1 MALTRPRYS
10 QIPDTD
16 WKQSVRVAT
25 TADVGNVMLAAM
37 PNSVDGVTLNF
48 YDRVLLKSQ
57 ANAAQNGIYYVKAV
71 GTGANGIWER
81 TKDASSGGALGAV
94 TPSIVT
100 QVEEGTINKNR
111 TFKLT
116 TTGNIDLGTTD
127 LSFGVQAAEPAG
139 ATGQLQFANVNN
151 VIGGA
156 TTTSYDY
163 VTGNLVLT
171 GNVNT
176 TLLYQNGKR
185 VPQVFTSATPPSTPA
200 VGDQWYQIGT
210 DILYEWLQDGATAY
224 WIDVSGATI
233 ANINP
238 ITGENV
244 GSLVVNGGNDSTSS
258 TTGALQV
265 VGGTGITGN
274 LNVGGSI
281 TFGGGSLG
289 SDLVVNSTAPSTSET
304 TGAIRIAS
312 PGGLGVGGNIWVG
325 GTFVA
330 NSRIPSTSIGTG
342 AIILPGTGGLGV
354 GGNVFVG
361 QNLNVLGNI
370 TGGGIRQSIS
380 SGAPANPVVGDQWY
394 QLGTDI
400 LYQYVSDGTG
410 SYWVDVAGATV
421 ANITQQTNTVN
432 DIHLVSGTPST
443 SSDTGAL
450 IVSGGVGIQGNL
462 NLQGGFNITGGNLIA
477 NQNVTSTN
485 TTTGSMVV
493 TGQGGIGVGGN
504 INIGGNLSV
513 AQTASFLQNVIISAN
528 LVASGTYFAAGGL
541 SVTNGNIVT
550 TGTSAQ
556 IGGLTITNG
565 AISGIA
571 SLGVTGATNIGGDLT
586 VTGNIAGGGVRKY
599 AQTAKPTNAF
609 PGDVWY
615 KTDTDVYYTYVN
627 DGTASYWIDYTSA
640 TVANITPQTNQTLSD
655 IVIVSGTPATN
666 TTTGALQ
673 VQGGAGITGNVFTG
687 NLSTGT
693 VSAGA
698 FTYANGVSILLGNE
712 GTYSNAN
719 VVAYLSASNISVGG
733 NLTAGGSYFSA
744 GGLSVTAGNI
754 LATGA
759 RAVIG
764 GLTIENGGISSL
776 ASLNVIGS
784 GTLGGDFAITGNV
797 TAGGLRKY
805 AQVGAPANPVVG
817 DVWYKTDTDVF
828 YQYVNDGTNKYWI
841 DYTSATVSNAS
852 PTSPQSLQDLQIV
865 SGTPSTGSG
874 TGALQVTGGA
884 AVTGNLFSGNLSTT
898 TVAASNFTYA
908 NGVSILAGNEGTYSN
923 ANVLSYLAANGITA
937 TTAGISTTGNLTAS
951 GSYLS
956 AGGFTATAG
965 NIRTTSANI
974 GGVIIES
981 GGIGQLA
988 SLGVLGAAT
997 IGGDV
1002 AITGNITAGG
1012 LRKYA
1017 QAGAPANPVVGDVW
1031 YKTDTDVY
1039 YQYIND
1045 GTNKYWIDYSSATV
1059 SNASPTTSQ
1068 SLQDLQI
1075 VSGTQSTS
1083 TGTGAL
1089 VVQGGIGA
1097 SGNVFVGNVSTAT
1110 VSASNFTY
1118 ANGVSILLGNE
1129 GTYSN
1134 ANVTAYLTART
1145 TTISDG
1151 FLSTA
1156 GLTVTAGNLKTT
1168 SANIG
1173 GLIIENNSIS
1183 QLASIGVV
1191 GAATIGA
1198 DLAVTGNITGGGLRK
1213 YAQAGA
1219 PANPIVGDVWYK
1231 TDTDVYYQYIN
1242 DGTNKYWVDY
1252 AGATVSNASITSS
1265 QISYDIVV
1273 TTDTQSTSTTTGA
1286 VRVQGG
1292 IGLIGNIYTTG
1303 IADIGGNLTAGNI
1316 KANNNLQ
1323 TNTLAVVQNA
1333 TVGGTL
1339 TVTGAVATGNLTTGN
1354 ITGYGFTTDAGN
1366 LTATGQYFSAGG
1378 VSATAGNISIGNIA
1392 GYGFTVS
1399 NGNITST
1406 GTRAVIGGLEIIN
1419 GGFGSLA
1426 SLGVTGAATFG
1437 ANVDITGRVTGG
1449 GIRKTSSTTA
1459 PASPIVGDTW
1469 YKTDTDT
1476 LYQYI
1481 NDGTSN
1487 YWIDI
1492 SGATVANIS
1501 PQTNQTLNDIVIV
1514 SGTPATNTTSGAL
1527 QVQGGAG
1534 ITGNVFAGNLSTTTV
1549 AASNFTYANGV
1560 SILLGNE
1567 GTYSNANV
1575 TAYLTAKTVAI
1586 SDAGNVTSSGTY
1598 FNTAGLTVL
1607 NGNVT
1612 ATGTTATIGGLVINN
1627 GSLPSLPTLGV
1638 LGAATIGG
1646 DIAVTGNIT
1655 AGGLRK
1661 YAQVGAPTNPV
1672 VGDVWYKTDTDVFY
1686 QYVNDGTN
1694 KYWIDYTSATVSN
1707 ANPTSPQS
1715 LQDLQIVSGTPSTST
1730 TSGALQVT
1738 GGAGISG
1745 NVNAGNVTTGTL
1757 TATTVNSSGV
1767 IVGTGFTYANGVS
1780 ILVGNEG
1787 TYSNSNVTAYLTAR
1801 TTTISDGF
1809 LSTAGMTVTAG
1820 NLKTTS
1826 ANIGGVVIESGGIG
1840 SLASLN
1846 VIGGA
1851 TIGGDIA
1858 ITGNITGGG
1867 IRKTSSASAPAT
1879 PTVGD
1884 QWYKTDTDTLYQYIN
1899 DGTSKYWIDVAGAT
1913 VSNAS
1918 ITSSQIAYDIVVTT
1932 DTQSTSTTTGAIR
1945 VQGGIGLIG
1954 NIYTTGI
1961 ADFGGNLTAGNILSN
1976 NNLQTTTLQVT
1987 SDANV
1992 TGNLSVNRITASGNI
2007 TSSGQYFSAAGL
2019 SVTNGNIITT
2029 GTTATIAGLQI
2040 TNGALPTLPTLGVTG
2055 LATFG
2060 ANIDVT
2066 GSVNVTGN
2074 ITGGGLRKYA
2084 QIGAPANPVVGD
2096 VWYKT
2101 DTDVYYQYINDG
2113 TNKYWIDYSSA
2124 TVSNASPTSLQSIQD
2139 LAVVGGTVSTSTST
2153 GAITILG
2160 GVGLSG
2166 NINVGGN
2173 ASVGNLVASGVV
2185 SGTGFTYANGV
2196 SILVGNEGT
2205 YSNSNVTAYLTAR
2218 TTTISD
2224 GYLSTAGITVTAGN
2238 IFASSANIAGVIIS
2252 SGGLSSLASLGVVG
2266 GATIGGDLAVTGNIT
2281 GGGIRKTTS
2290 ISAPT
2295 SPVVGDQWY
2304 KQDTDTLYQY
2314 INDGTTKYWVDVAG
2328 ATVSNART
2336 SGDQIAYDIV
2346 VTTDT
2351 QSTSP
2356 TTGAVR
2362 VQGGIGLIG
2371 NIYTTGI
2378 VDIGGNLRAD
2388 NITANNNVQT
2398 NTLQV
2403 IGDTNVNKLTAVG
2416 NITSSGTYFSAGGI
2430 SVTNGNVVATGTSA
2444 TIGGL
2449 VINNGGLPSLPTL
2462 GVIGAA
2468 TFGANVDVTGNVNVT
2483 RDIIA
2488 SGNIVAG
2495 GVRKYAQTSKPTNA
2509 VPGDVW
2515 YKTDTDVYYTY
2526 INDGTSKYW
2535 IDYVGATV
2543 SNAAVDNSTNRD
2555 FTIASGT
2562 LSTDPTTGA
2571 LVVVGGVGIT
2581 GDINTTGDFSI
2592 DGTFTAC
2599 TAVTA
2604 GYLNVADGI
2613 DSYGNVII
2621 HGPGTA
2627 NYTVQVRSSDAAD
2640 NVLGIKTSVAGGG
2653 FAIDALNNELIGA
2666 TPLGINANTF
2676 SIGIKNAVG
2685 STVQADALK
2694 VNTAGNVSIA
2704 KTLSIGQ
2711 HVDVTGNVT
2720 ASNATFV
2727 NKITATTAN
2736 FTTMNLSGTLTVPTL
2751 NVTTTIDAPG
2761 IRKYAQTTAP
2771 ASPAA
2776 GDVWYK
2782 TDTDVYYTYVND
2794 GTANYWIDYAGATVS
2809 NAAVSTSQ
2817 SVDLRIA
2824 SGTESTN
2831 TDTGALTVV
2840 GGIGLTGNINANYLR
2855 GTGIVSDRFTFSNGA
2870 SLAATITGTYS
2881 NTNVA
2886 GYLSGSITAGSINV
2900 TGTLTAPG
2908 IRKTQSITAPASPVV
2923 GDLWYKTDTDVYY
2936 QYINDG
2942 TSNYWVDYVGA
2953 TVSNAAVTAGAAT
2966 DYAFTSGTP
2975 STSTSTGAVVISG
2988 GVGISGDLFT
2998 GGFANFGGNVTVNN
3012 LNANVN
3018 VQTNTLVVSGSGAIV
3033 GNLTTGN
3040 LATGIAT
3047 IARADI
3053 AGTLAVGG
3061 DVTVTGNIVAGGV
3074 RKTQSTSPPVN
3085 PVVGDLWYK
3094 TDTDVYY
3101 QYTSDGVNKYWIDYV
3116 GATVSNAAVQ
3126 NSSSVDFTIT
3136 SGTESTNTTSG
3147 ALTIVG
3153 GVGITGN
3160 INAGNVIATSFR
3172 ADNFLFANGRTL
3184 ADRITGTYSNSNVT
3198 AYLTGSIT
3206 TGDLNAGNI
3215 TAGNI
3220 ATTDI
3225 TSRDITARN
3234 VALSGNITGGGLRKY
3249 AQAGAPANP
3258 ILGDVW
3264 YKTDTDVYYQYIND
3278 GANYFW
3284 VDYVGPTVSNAAVQN
3299 GTNSDFAIASG
3310 TLGTSPT
3317 TGALVVTGG
3326 VGVTGN
3332 IYTTGIADFGGNLRA
3347 DNVTANVNLQ
3357 TNTLAV
3363 VQNATVGGTLNV
3375 TGAVATGNITTG
3387 NITGYGF
3394 TTNAGNLIATGAYLS
3409 AGGISATSG
3418 VLSVGN
3424 IISSG
3429 TRAVVGGLTIENG
3442 AFGSVASLAVIA
3454 GATFGGDV
3462 AITGNITAGGLRK
3475 YAQTTAPTTPVVGDV
3490 WYKTDTDVY
3499 YQYINDGTS
3508 KYWIDYSSATVSN
3521 ASPTSP
3527 QSLQDLQI
3535 VSGTA
3540 STSTTSGALQVT
3552 GGAGISGNV
3561 TAGNVVT
3568 AQVTADKFTYANGV
3582 SILAGNEGTY
3592 SNANVTAYLT
3602 ARSVTIADGN
3612 ITANGGYLAAG
3623 GFVATAGNIRTT
3635 SANIGGVVIESGGIG
3650 QLASIGVIGSA
3661 TIGADL
3667 AVTGNITGGGLRKY
3681 AQDTAPTNPVVGD
3694 VWYKTDT
3701 DVYYQY
3707 INDGTTKFWVDY
3719 VGATVSNASITS
3731 SQISYDIVVT
3741 TDTQSTSTT
3750 TGAIRVQGGIG
3761 LIGNI
3766 YTTGIADIGGNLRA
3780 GNITANNNLQ
3790 TNTLAVIQNATVGGV
3805 LTSGT
3810 LSTGNSS
3817 VGNIAGYGFTT
3828 NAGNLTATGAYFAA
3842 GGMSSTNGNITVGN
3856 INAYSFIVS
3865 NGNITSTGTYAR
3877 VGGLEI
3883 VNGGFTN
3890 LTSLGVVG
3898 AATIGADLAVTG
3910 NITGG
3915 GLRKYTGTTAP
3926 ANPVTGDVWY
3936 KTDTDVYYQYITDGT
3951 SSFWVDYT
3959 SATVANITLA
3969 NAQYGTDVGF
3979 VSGTT
3984 STNQTNGA
3992 VTVIGGVGVTGNIN
4006 LTGRV
4011 TALDTITGQ
4020 RIISNTSITGAT
4032 LTVTGDTAVGNL
4044 IAGNITGYGFTTNN
4058 GNVVAT
4064 GQLTVGGLAQVP
4076 GNLTATGSYFSAGGL
4091 TSTAGAITGTG
4102 FSITAGNIIT
4112 TGQKAV
4118 VGGLTIE
4125 NGALPSLPSIGVIG
4139 SATIGADLAVTG
4151 NITGGGLR
4159 KYAQTSTPANP
4170 VVGDVWYKTDTDVYY
4185 QYITDGTTNVWV
4197 DYTSA
4202 TVANITLANAQYG
4215 SDVGFVSGTTS
4226 TNQTNGAV
4234 TVIGGIGVTGNINLT
4249 GRVTA
4254 LDTVTGQ
4261 RIISNTSITGA
4272 TLSVAGDSSVG
4283 NLTAGNV
4290 SGYGFTT
4297 NNGNVTATG
4306 NITGYG
4312 FVTSNGNLS
4321 ASGAYFSAGGMTS
4334 TNGNITVGNI
4344 NAYSFIV
4351 SNGNITSTGTYAR
4364 VGGLEIVNGGFGSLA
4379 SLGVTGAATFGAN
4392 VDITGRV
4399 TGGGIRKTSS
4409 TSAPAG
4415 PVVGDQWYKTD
4426 TDILYQYINDGA
4438 SNYWI
4443 DMASATVAN
4452 VTQSAQTVSDL
4463 AIVSGTPSTSTST
4476 GALRVAGGVGITGDI
4491 YTDGNLSTSQISSGS
4506 IITNGFARVQ
4516 GQLDVFL
4523 DAFIQGN
4530 TITIQNNYTVGDAQ
4544 VDGNVF
4550 LQKELRV
4557 GGNVTAY
4564 GLSVQKGNLVANG
4577 AYFSAGGLTSTA
4589 GNLTAGN
4596 IVGYG
4601 FTTSNGNVTATGTYA
4616 RVGGLEIING
4626 GFGSLASIG
4635 VIGSA
4640 TIGGDVAI
4648 TGNITAGGLR
4658 KYAQTSK
4665 PANPVV
4671 GDVWY
4676 KTDTDVYYQYIND
4689 GSANVWVD
4697 FVSATVANITT
4708 ANAQYGTDVGF
4719 VSGTLSTNPQNGAVT
4734 VIGGVGVTGSINLT
4748 GQITAQ
4754 GTITGQTLVSNGT
4767 IFATTIIGSGSA
4779 SFRDITAGDVAIGNI
4794 NSVGFTTNNGNVVA
4808 GGNLTAYGLS
4818 VQKGNLVANGAYF
4831 SAGGLSSTAGAITGT
4846 GFSIVGG
4853 NIITTGQKAVVG
4865 GLTIENG
4872 AFGNVASLG
4881 VIGSATIGAD
4891 LAVTGNI
4898 TGGGLRKYAQT
4909 STPANPIVG
4918 DVWYK
4923 TDADIYYTYVND
4935 GTSTY
4940 WIDYT
4945 SAAIANITVA
4955 NSQYGSDVGFVSGT
4969 LSTNQTNGAVVVIG
4983 GVGVT
4988 GNINLTGRVTALDT
5002 ITGQRIVSNTSIAGA
5017 TLSIAGDTAV
5027 GNLTTGSIT
5036 ATGNVTATGKL
5047 TVGGLSVVPG
5057 NLSATGSYLS
5067 VNGFTALN
5075 GNITATGT
5083 TATIGGL
5090 TIANG
5095 GFGSVASLA
5104 VIGAATVGGD
5114 VAITGNI
5121 TAGGVRKTT
5130 SLTAPANPVV
5140 GDQWYKTDTDILY
5153 QFMDDG
5159 TTKYW
5164 VDFASATVAN
5174 ITSNFDGLGDFTT
5187 IGNVIGNGIVSNN
5200 YYYANGVSFVT
5211 TTVANTQ
5218 NIVANIT
5225 NGFNLGLNL
5234 TKTGVTAGNYGSATS
5249 IPTIVTDDY
5258 GRITSIT
5265 SNAVSTTFGLVG
5277 NVGTSSIN
5285 GGNTLVIVGVPNQ
5298 ISTTVTGNTISIG
5311 FTPNITFTDFTVS
5324 GNLVYQG
5331 GGIKTTTSPTPPN
5344 GPINGDMWYQSG
5356 TDILYRYVNDGT
5368 NEYWL
5373 DLFSTPLRAILPSR
5387 DIGGGDGEVQF
5398 NDNGTFGANARF
5410 KFDKTTGTLQVDRF
5424 RITQSQ
5430 SPATPGSPGNTGEIT
5445 WDGNWMY
5452 VCVAPNSWVRAG
5464 LYTW

>member
-16 WKQSVRVAT
+16 WKQSVRAAT
-25 TADVGNVMLAAM
+25 TADVGNVILALM
-37 PNSVDGVTLNF
+37 PSTVDGVALNF

-71 GTGANGIWER
+71 GTGANGIRER

-127 LSFGVQAAEPAG
+127 LSFVVQAAEPAG

-185 VPQVFTSATPPSTPA
+185 VPQVFTSATPPATPA
-200 VGDQWYQIGT
+200 VGDQWYQVGT
-210 DILYEWLQDGATAY
+210 DILYEWLQDGTSNY

-238 ITGENV
+238 ITGENI
-244 GSLVVNGGNDSTSS
+244 GTLVVNGGNDSTSTS
-258 TTGALQV
+258 TGALQV
-265 VGGTGITGN
+265 VGGVGITGN
-274 LNVGGSI
+274 LNVGGSVS
-281 TFGGGSLG
+281 FGGGQLG
-289 SDLVVNSTAPSTSET
+289 SDLVISSNTTSISNT

-312 PGGLGVGGNIWVG
+312 PGGLGVGGNIWAG
-325 GTFVA
+325 GAIVA
-330 NSRIPSTSIGTG
+330 NSRIPSTSITTG
-342 AIILPGTGGLGV
+342 ALVVPGTGGV
-354 GGNVFVG
+354 GIGG
-361 QNLNVLGNI
+361 NLNVGGII
-370 TGGGIRQSIS
+370 TGGGVRQSIS
-380 SGAPANPVVGDQWY
+380 SGAPASPTVGDQWY

-410 SYWVDVAGATV
+410 SYWVDMAGATV
-421 ANITQQTNTVN
+421 ANISQQTNTVN

-462 NLQGGFNITGGNLIA
+462 NLQGGFNISGGNLIA
-477 NQNVTSTN
+477 NQNITSTN
-485 TTTGSMVV
+485 TLTGAIVV
-493 TGQGGIGVGGN
+493 TGQGGLGVGGN
-504 INIGGNLSV
+504 INAGGNLIV
-513 AQTASFLQNVIISAN
+513 AQAASFLQNVIISAN
-528 LVASGTYFAAGGL
+528 LVAGGTYFAAGGL
-541 SVTNGNIVT
+541 SVTNGNVVAS
-550 TGTSAQ
+550 GTNAQ
-556 IGGLTITNG
+556 IGGLTITSG
-565 AISGIA
+565 AISGL
-571 SLGVTGATNIGGDLT
+571 SNLGVTGNITLGGALVATGDIST
-586 VTGNIAGGGVRKY
+586 TGNITGGGLRKY
-599 AQTAKPTNAF
+599 AQAGVPAN
-609 PGDVWY
+609 PVVGDVWY
-615 KTDTDVYYTYVN
+615 KTDTDVFYQYVN
-627 DGTASYWIDYTSA
+627 DGTNKYWIDFTSA
-640 TVANITPQTNQTLSD
+640 TVANISPQTNQTLSD

-666 TTTGALQ
+666 TTSGALQ

-687 NLSTGT
+687 NLSTAT
-693 VSAGA
+693 VSATN
-698 FTYANGVSILLGNE
+698 FTYANGVSILEGNQ

-719 VVAYLSASNISVGG
+719 VTAYLAASNISVGG
-733 NLTAGGSYFSA
+733 SISAGGNLTASGTYFSA

-754 LATGA
+754 VASGA

-784 GTLGGDFAITGNV
+784 GTLGGDFAVTGNITG
-797 TAGGLRKY
+797 GGLRKY
-805 AQVGAPANPVVG
+805 AQAGVPVNPIVG

-841 DYTSATVSNAS
+841 DYTSATVSNAN

-884 AVTGNLFSGNLSTT
+884 AVTGNVFTGNLSTA
-898 TVAASNFTYA
+898 TVAAGNFTFA
-908 NGVSILAGNEGTYSN
+908 NGVSILLGNEGTYSN
-923 ANVLSYLAANGITA
+923 ANVTAYLTARNVTIADGNITATGGYLAA
-937 TTAGISTTGNLTAS
+937 
-951 GSYLS
+951 
-956 AGGFTATAG
+956 GGFIATAG

-988 SLGVLGAAT
+988 SLGV
-997 IGGDV
+997 
-1002 AITGNITAGG
+1002 
-1012 LRKYA
+1012 
-1017 QAGAPANPVVGDVW
+1017 
-1031 YKTDTDVY
+1031 
-1039 YQYIND
+1039 
-1045 GTNKYWIDYSSATV
+1045 
-1059 SNASPTTSQ
+1059 
-1068 SLQDLQI
+1068 
-1075 VSGTQSTS
+1075 
-1083 TGTGAL
+1083 
-1089 VVQGGIGA
+1089 
-1097 SGNVFVGNVSTAT
+1097 
-1110 VSASNFTY
+1110 
-1118 ANGVSILLGNE
+1118 
-1129 GTYSN
+1129 
-1134 ANVTAYLTART
+1134 
-1145 TTISDG
+1145 
-1151 FLSTA
+1151 
-1156 GLTVTAGNLKTT
+1156 
-1168 SANIG
+1168 
-1173 GLIIENNSIS
+1173 
-1183 QLASIGVV
+1183 V

-1213 YAQAGA
+1213 YAQSGV

-1242 DGTNKYWVDY
+1242 DGTNKYWVDF

-1265 QISYDIVV
+1265 QIAYDIVV
-1273 TTDTQSTSTTTGA
+1273 TTDTPSTSTTTGA

-1292 IGLIGNIYTTG
+1292 IGLIGNIFTTG
-1303 IADIGGNLTAGNI
+1303 IADFGGNLTAGNI

-1339 TVTGAVATGNLTTGN
+1339 NVTGAVSTGNLTTGN
-1354 ITGYGFTTDAGN
+1354 ITGYGFATNAGNITGYGFATNAGN

-1378 VSATAGNISIGNIA
+1378 LSVTAGNITATGFSTTGGNVIA
-1392 GYGFTVS
+1392 
-1399 NGNITST
+1399 T
-1406 GTRAVIGGLEIIN
+1406 GSYAQIGGLTIQN

-1459 PASPIVGDTW
+1459 PASPIIGDTW

-1534 ITGNVFAGNLSTTTV
+1534 ITGNVFTGNLSTTTV
-1549 AASNFTYANGV
+1549 SATAFTFANGV

-1575 TAYLTAKTVAI
+1575 ISYLTAKTVAV
-1586 SDAGNVTSSGTY
+1586 SDAGNITSSGTY
-1598 FNTAGLTVL
+1598 FNTAGLTVV

-1638 LGAATIGG
+1638 VGAATIGG

-1661 YAQVGAPTNPV
+1661 YAQAGAPANPV

-1715 LQDLQIVSGTPSTST
+1715 LQDLQIVSGTASTST

-1745 NVNAGNVTTGTL
+1745 NIFVGGNATIGNLSTTTIAAG
-1757 TATTVNSSGV
+1757 
-1767 IVGTGFTYANGVS
+1767 GFTYANGVS

-1801 TTTISDGF
+1801 TTTITDGF
-1809 LSTAGMTVTAG
+1809 LSTAGITVTAG
-1820 NLKTTS
+1820 NLRTAS
-1826 ANIGGVVIESGGIG
+1826 ANIGGVIIESGGIG

-1851 TIGGDIA
+1851 TIGGDVA

-1932 DTQSTSTTTGAIR
+1932 DTPSTSTTTGAVR

-1954 NIYTTGI
+1954 NIFTTGI
-1961 ADFGGNLTAGNILSN
+1961 ANFGGNLTAGNITAN
-1976 NNLQTTTLQVT
+1976 NNVQTNTLQVVGDTNVNKLTAVGNIT
-1987 SDANV
+1987 STGTYFSAGGISVTNGNIVASGARAVVGGLTIENGGFGSIASLDVIGLATFSANV
-1992 TGNLSVNRITASGNI
+1992 NITENINVTKDITASGNI
-2007 TSSGQYFSAAGL
+2007 M
-2019 SVTNGNIITT
+2019 
-2029 GTTATIAGLQI
+2029 
-2040 TNGALPTLPTLGVTG
+2040 
-2055 LATFG
+2055 
-2060 ANIDVT
+2060 
-2066 GSVNVTGN
+2066 
-2074 ITGGGLRKYA
+2074 GGGLRKYA
-2084 QIGAPANPVVGD
+2084 QTTKPTNAVVGD

-2101 DTDVYYQYINDG
+2101 DTDVYYTYVNDG
-2113 TNKYWIDYSSA
+2113 TNKYWIDYASA

-2139 LAVVGGTVSTSTST
+2139 LAVVGGTASTNTTT
-2153 GAITILG
+2153 GAIVVAG
-2160 GVGLSG
+2160 GVGVTG
-2166 NINVGGN
+2166 NINAGN
-2173 ASVGNLVASGVV
+2173 ISATNV
-2185 SGTGFTYANGV
+2185 SAGLFTYANGV
-2196 SILVGNEGT
+2196 SILAGNEGT
-2205 YSNSNVTAYLTAR
+2205 YSNANVISYLT
-2218 TTTISD
+2218 
-2224 GYLSTAGITVTAGN
+2224 GQGITTPAGN
-2238 IFASSANIAGVIIS
+2238 LIS
-2252 SGGLSSLASLGVVG
+2252 SGTYFSAGGLSVTNGNVVATG
-2266 GATIGGDLAVTGNIT
+2266 TTATIGGLVITNGALPSLPSLGVTGSATIGADLAVTGNIT
-2281 GGGIRKTTS
+2281 GGGVRKSQSTT
-2290 ISAPT
+2290 APAN
-2295 SPVVGDQWY
+2295 PVVGD
-2304 KQDTDTLYQY
+2304 L
-2314 INDGTTKYWVDVAG
+2314 
-2328 ATVSNART
+2328 
-2336 SGDQIAYDIV
+2336 
-2346 VTTDT
+2346 
-2351 QSTSP
+2351 
-2356 TTGAVR
+2356 
-2362 VQGGIGLIG
+2362 
-2371 NIYTTGI
+2371 
-2378 VDIGGNLRAD
+2378 
-2388 NITANNNVQT
+2388 
-2398 NTLQV
+2398 
-2403 IGDTNVNKLTAVG
+2403 
-2416 NITSSGTYFSAGGI
+2416 
-2430 SVTNGNVVATGTSA
+2430 
-2444 TIGGL
+2444 
-2449 VINNGGLPSLPTL
+2449 
-2462 GVIGAA
+2462 
-2468 TFGANVDVTGNVNVT
+2468 
-2483 RDIIA
+2483 
-2488 SGNIVAG
+2488 
-2495 GVRKYAQTSKPTNA
+2495 
-2509 VPGDVW
+2509 W
-2515 YKTDTDVYYTY
+2515 YKTDTDVYYQYTS
-2526 INDGTSKYW
+2526 DGTNKYW

-2543 SNAAVDNSTNRD
+2543 SNAAVSASTNNDYRV
-2555 FTIASGT
+2555 ASGT
-2562 LSTDPTTGA
+2562 A
-2571 LVVVGGVGIT
+2571 
-2581 GDINTTGDFSI
+2581 SI
-2592 DGTFTAC
+2592 D
-2599 TAVTA
+2599 
-2604 GYLNVADGI
+2604 
-2613 DSYGNVII
+2613 
-2621 HGPGTA
+2621 
-2627 NYTVQVRSSDAAD
+2627 
-2640 NVLGIKTSVAGGG
+2640 
-2653 FAIDALNNELIGA
+2653 
-2666 TPLGINANTF
+2666 
-2676 SIGIKNAVG
+2676 
-2685 STVQADALK
+2685 
-2694 VNTAGNVSIA
+2694 
-2704 KTLSIGQ
+2704 
-2711 HVDVTGNVT
+2711 
-2720 ASNATFV
+2720 
-2727 NKITATTAN
+2727 
-2736 FTTMNLSGTLTVPTL
+2736 
-2751 NVTTTIDAPG
+2751 
-2761 IRKYAQTTAP
+2761 
-2771 ASPAA
+2771 
-2776 GDVWYK
+2776 
-2782 TDTDVYYTYVND
+2782 
-2794 GTANYWIDYAGATVS
+2794 
-2809 NAAVSTSQ
+2809 
-2817 SVDLRIA
+2817 
-2824 SGTESTN
+2824 

-2840 GGIGLTGNINANYLR
+2840 GGVGITGNVNAGNVIATSFRSDNFSFANGRTLADR
-2855 GTGIVSDRFTFSNGA
+2855 ITGTFSNA
-2870 SLAATITGTYS
+2870 NVAAYLTTGTVTAS
-2881 NTNVA
+2881 N
-2886 GYLSGSITAGSINV
+2886 ITV

-2908 IRKTQSITAPASPVV
+2908 IRKTSSTSAPASPAV

-2942 TSNYWVDYVGA
+2942 TNNYWVDYVGA

-2975 STSTSTGAVVISG
+2975 STSISTGAVVVSG
-2988 GVGISGDLFT
+2988 GVGISGALYI
-2998 GGFANFGGNVTVNN
+2998 GGLGDFGGNVTVNN
-3012 LNANVN
+3012 LRANLN
-3018 VQTNTLVVSGSGAIV
+3018 IQSSTLAVTGSGAVV

-3053 AGTLAVGG
+3053 AGALTVGG
-3061 DVTVTGNIVAGGV
+3061 DVNITGNIVAGGV
-3074 RKTQSTSPPVN
+3074 RKSQSTTAPVN
-3085 PVVGDLWYK
+3085 PTVGDLWYK

-3101 QYTSDGVNKYWIDYV
+3101 QYTSDGTNKYWIDYV

-3172 ADNFLFANGRTL
+3172 SDNFLFANGRTL

-3206 TGDLNAGNI
+3206 TGDLSTGNI

-3220 ATTDI
+3220 STTDI
-3225 TSRDITARN
+3225 TARDVT
-3234 VALSGNITGGGLRKY
+3234 LTGNITGGGLRKY
-3249 AQAGAPANP
+3249 AQSSAPANP

-3310 TLGTSPT
+3310 TLSTSPV

-3332 IYTTGIADFGGNLRA
+3332 IYTTGLADFGGNLRA
-3347 DNVTANVNLQ
+3347 SNVTANNNTQ

-3375 TGAVATGNITTG
+3375 TGAVSTGNLTAG

-3394 TTNAGNLIATGAYLS
+3394 TTNAGNLTATGAYLS

-3442 AFGSVASLAVIA
+3442 AFGNITSLGVL
-3454 GATFGGDV
+3454 GAATIGGDV

-3475 YAQTTAPTTPVVGDV
+3475 YAQTSAPAVPVVGDV

-3499 YQYINDGTS
+3499 YQYINDGTN

-3568 AQVTADKFTYANGV
+3568 AQVSADKFTYANGI
-3582 SILAGNEGTY
+3582 SILTGNEGTY

-3612 ITANGGYLAAG
+3612 ITATGGYLAAG

-3635 SANIGGVVIESGGIG
+3635 SANIGGLIIENSGISSLASLGVIGAATIGGDVAITGNITAGGLRKYAQDSTPANPIVGDVWYKTDTDVFYQYVNDGTNKYWVDYVGATVSNASITSSQIAYDIVVTTDTPSTSTTTGAIRVQGGIG
-3650 QLASIGVIGSA
+3650 LIGNIFTTGIANFGGNLTAGNVTANNNLQTNTLAVINNATVGGTLNVTSALSSASLSTGNVTVGNITGYGFTTNAGNLIATGAYFAAGGMSSTAGNITGAGFNITGGNIVTTGARAVVGGLEIINGSFANLASLGVVGSA

-3667 AVTGNITGGGLRKY
+3667 AVTGNITGGGLRKTQGTTPP
-3681 AQDTAPTNPVVGD
+3681 ANPVQGD

-3707 INDGTTKFWVDY
+3707 INDGTASYWIDY
-3719 VGATVSNASITS
+3719 V
-3731 SQISYDIVVT
+3731 
-3741 TDTQSTSTT
+3741 
-3750 TGAIRVQGGIG
+3750 
-3761 LIGNI
+3761 
-3766 YTTGIADIGGNLRA
+3766 
-3780 GNITANNNLQ
+3780 
-3790 TNTLAVIQNATVGGV
+3790 
-3805 LTSGT
+3805 
-3810 LSTGNSS
+3810 
-3817 VGNIAGYGFTT
+3817 
-3828 NAGNLTATGAYFAA
+3828 
-3842 GGMSSTNGNITVGN
+3842 
-3856 INAYSFIVS
+3856 
-3865 NGNITSTGTYAR
+3865 
-3877 VGGLEI
+3877 
-3883 VNGGFTN
+3883 
-3890 LTSLGVVG
+3890 
-3898 AATIGADLAVTG
+3898 
-3910 NITGG
+3910 
-3915 GLRKYTGTTAP
+3915 
-3926 ANPVTGDVWY
+3926 
-3936 KTDTDVYYQYITDGT
+3936 
-3951 SSFWVDYT
+3951 
-3959 SATVANITLA
+3959 SATVANITQ
-3969 NAQYGTDVGF
+3969 NA
-3979 VSGTT
+3979 
-3984 STNQTNGA
+3984 A
-3992 VTVIGGVGVTGNIN
+3992 
-4006 LTGRV
+4006 
-4011 TALDTITGQ
+4011 
-4020 RIISNTSITGAT
+4020 
-4032 LTVTGDTAVGNL
+4032 
-4044 IAGNITGYGFTTNN
+4044 
-4058 GNVVAT
+4058 
-4064 GQLTVGGLAQVP
+4064 
-4076 GNLTATGSYFSAGGL
+4076 
-4091 TSTAGAITGTG
+4091 
-4102 FSITAGNIIT
+4102 
-4112 TGQKAV
+4112 
-4118 VGGLTIE
+4118 
-4125 NGALPSLPSIGVIG
+4125 
-4139 SATIGADLAVTG
+4139 
-4151 NITGGGLR
+4151 
-4159 KYAQTSTPANP
+4159 
-4170 VVGDVWYKTDTDVYY
+4170 
-4185 QYITDGTTNVWV
+4185 
-4197 DYTSA
+4197 
-4202 TVANITLANAQYG
+4202 
-4215 SDVGFVSGTTS
+4215 
-4226 TNQTNGAV
+4226 
-4234 TVIGGIGVTGNINLT
+4234 
-4249 GRVTA
+4249 
-4254 LDTVTGQ
+4254 
-4261 RIISNTSITGA
+4261 
-4272 TLSVAGDSSVG
+4272 
-4283 NLTAGNV
+4283 
-4290 SGYGFTT
+4290 
-4297 NNGNVTATG
+4297 
-4306 NITGYG
+4306 
-4312 FVTSNGNLS
+4312 
-4321 ASGAYFSAGGMTS
+4321 
-4334 TNGNITVGNI
+4334 
-4344 NAYSFIV
+4344 
-4351 SNGNITSTGTYAR
+4351 
-4364 VGGLEIVNGGFGSLA
+4364 
-4379 SLGVTGAATFGAN
+4379 
-4392 VDITGRV
+4392 
-4399 TGGGIRKTSS
+4399 
-4409 TSAPAG
+4409 
-4415 PVVGDQWYKTD
+4415 
-4426 TDILYQYINDGA
+4426 
-4438 SNYWI
+4438 
-4443 DMASATVAN
+4443 
-4452 VTQSAQTVSDL
+4452 TVSDL
-4463 AIVSGTPSTSTST
+4463 QIVSGTPSTSTST
-4476 GALRVAGGVGITGDI
+4476 GALTVAGGIGVTGNVNISSNVNVGNVNASTVYTPTVRATSYTYPNGASILDGYYFGTYSNANVSGYLTAQGIGTTG
-4491 YTDGNLSTSQISSGS
+4491 GNLTATGS
-4506 IITNGFARVQ
+4506 
-4516 GQLDVFL
+4516 
-4523 DAFIQGN
+4523 
-4530 TITIQNNYTVGDAQ
+4530 
-4544 VDGNVF
+4544 
-4550 LQKELRV
+4550 
-4557 GGNVTAY
+4557 
-4564 GLSVQKGNLVANG
+4564 
-4577 AYFSAGGLTSTA
+4577 YFSAGGITATA
-4589 GNLTAGN
+4589 GQIATNGN
-4596 IVGYG
+4596 IVSQGI
-4601 FTTSNGNVTATGTYA
+4601 YA
-4616 RVGGLEIING
+4616 KVGGLEIING

-4658 KYAQTSK
+4658 KYAQSGA

-4697 FVSATVANITT
+4697 FVSATVANITA

-4719 VSGTLSTNPQNGAVT
+4719 VSGTLSTTPQTGAVT
-4734 VIGGVGVTGSINLT
+4734 VIGGVGITGNINLT
-4748 GQITAQ
+4748 GRVTAAQ
-4754 GTITGQTLVSNGT
+4754 QVQVQNLVSNTSIAGAT
-4767 IFATTIIGSGSA
+4767 LNISGATTIGGNLS
-4779 SFRDITAGDVAIGNI
+4779 VGNI
-4794 NSVGFTTNNGNVVA
+4794 VGYGFSTNNGNVTATGLLTVGSIA
-4808 GGNLTAYGLS
+4808 QVPGNLSATGS
-4818 VQKGNLVANGAYF
+4818 YF
-4831 SAGGLSSTAGAITGT
+4831 SAGGLTSLNGNITGT
-4846 GFSIVGG
+4846 GFNITNG
-4853 NIITTGQKAVVG
+4853 NVITTGLRAVVG

-4881 VIGSATIGAD
+4881 VIGSANIGGD
-4891 LAVTGNI
+4891 VVITGNI
-4898 TGGGLRKYAQT
+4898 TGGGVRKYAQAN
-4909 STPANPIVG
+4909 TPAYPIAG

-4923 TDADIYYTYVND
+4923 TDADIFYTYVND
-4935 GTSTY
+4935 GTNTY

-4955 NSQYGSDVGFVSGT
+4955 NAQYGTDVGFVSGT
-4969 LSTNQTNGAVVVIG
+4969 ISTNQTNGAVTVIG
-4983 GVGVT
+4983 GVGIT

-5002 ITGQRIVSNTSIAGA
+5002 VTGQAIVSNTSIAGA

-5027 GNLTTGSIT
+5027 GNLTAGNIT
-5036 ATGNVTATGKL
+5036 AYGFSTNNGNVVATGKL

-5090 TIANG
+5090 IIANG
-5095 GFGSVASLA
+5095 GFGSIASLD
-5104 VIGAATVGGD
+5104 VIGSATIGGN
-5114 VAITGNI
+5114 VTVTGNI
-5121 TAGGVRKTT
+5121 TGGGVRKTT
-5130 SLTAPANPVV
+5130 GLTAPANPAV

-5153 QFMDDG
+5153 QFMNDG
-5159 TTKYW
+5159 TNTYW

-5174 ITSNFDGLGDFTT
+5174 ITNNFDGLGDFTT

-5225 NGFNLGLNL
+5225 NGFNLGLDL
-5234 TKTGVTAGNYGSATS
+5234 TPTGATAGNYGSATS
-5249 IPTIVTDDY
+5249 IPTVVVDNK

-5285 GGNTLVIVGVPNQ
+5285 GGNTLVIVGTPNQ
-5298 ISTTVTGNTISIG
+5298 ISTTVAGNTISIG
-5311 FTPNITFTDFTVS
+5311 FTPNISFTDFTVN
-5324 GNLVYQG
+5324 GNLIYQG
-5331 GGIKTTTSPTPPN
+5331 GGIKTTTSPTPPP
-5344 GPINGDMWYQSG
+5344 GPVSGDMWYQSG
-5356 TDILYRYVNDGT
+5356 TDILYRYIFDGT
-5368 NEYWL
+5368 NEYWI
-5373 DLFSTPLRAILPSR
+5373 DLFSTPLRAILPSQ
-5387 DIGGGDGEVQF
+5387 DIAGGDGEVQF
-5398 NDNGTFGANARF
+5398 NDNGTFGANANF
-5410 KFDKTTGTLQVDRF
+5410 AFDKTTGTLKVQRF
-5424 RITQSQ
+5424 RITQTQ
-5430 SPATPGSPGNTGEIT
+5430 SPVTATSPGITGEIT
-5445 WDGNWMY
+5445 WDGGWMY
-5452 VCVAPNSWVRAG
+5452 VCVATNTWVRAG